1 MPKALIV
8 GLNSTESRQTR
19 RCIVAATIEVQF
31 PIDPVGISG
40 RSRKGACFLHASV
53 CKRECERRGP
63 RCCSTHDRKRGAR
76 AFALTERIFSPIHAD
91 AATAGGRRARRAS
104 TRPACAARCAPR
116 ARYPCRR
123 SEHRAAASCCAH
135 SGLRAAAGTHH
146 CRRPRWPPL
155 EHSGEHGSSG
165 RRVDDRAIWQGA
177 RGQENPSA
185 LLLLA
190 FLSSQAPNLS
200 SLFFFPAATS

>member
-1 MPKALIV
+1 M
-8 GLNSTESRQTR
+8 R
-19 RCIVAATIEVQF
+19 R
-31 PIDPVGISG
+31 
-40 RSRKGACFLHASV
+40 V
-53 CKRECERRGP
+53 CMKRDCERAAKACAAAP
-63 RCCSTHDRKRGAR
+63 RDRKRGAR
-76 AFALTERIFSPIHAD
+76 FSTHPTRAHLSSPIHAD

-104 TRPACAARCAPR
+104 SRPACAARCAPR

-155 EHSGEHGSSG
+155 EHSGEHGASG
-165 RRVDDRAIWQGA
+165 RGVDDRAIWQGA

-190 FLSSQAPNLS
+190 FLSSQAPKLS
-200 SLFFFPAATS
+200 SLFFPPAATS